1 VKKGKNSK
9 EDLLRTKKKRE
20 EILRLWKEKDAL
32 NQIKEKTV
40 RQTEETQHLWK
51 EKKDLD
57 PASTTRNGK
66 KTLEIRQKN
75 PDRSLLPQ
83 DRTLYP
89 PKTDVEEN
97 LETAE
102 TTIKKERSLQV
113 VLTPLYRK
121 YMIEGLNFIPR
132 T

>member
-1 VKKGKNSK
+1 MKRGRNSR

-32 NQIKEKTV
+32 SQIKENTV
-40 RQTEETQHLWK
+40 RQTEETQHPWK

-57 PASTTRNGK
+57 PASMMRNGK

-83 DRTLYP
+83 DRTLSP
-89 PKTDVEEN
+89 PETDVEKN

-113 VLTPLYRK
+113 VLTRLYRK
-121 YMIEGLNFIPR
+121 YLI
-132 T
+132 